1 MKVWFLRECLYG
13 ETGSDD
19 VRVGK
24 AWRAWGVEDCLD
36 RLRLMQKSD
45 AKKHVSLRR
54 MLLEAQVETH
64 ERQLV
69 VAFVGM
75 SYVLGCRLEDD

>member
-1 MKVWFLRECLYG
+1 MKTENNFKGDLKSL
-13 ETGSDD
+13 T
-19 VRVGK
+19 
-24 AWRAWGVEDCLD
+24 RAYMEKRGQMMLELGRLGGRGAAVDCLD

-69 VAFVGM
+69 VAFVDM
-75 SYVLGCRLEDD
+75 S